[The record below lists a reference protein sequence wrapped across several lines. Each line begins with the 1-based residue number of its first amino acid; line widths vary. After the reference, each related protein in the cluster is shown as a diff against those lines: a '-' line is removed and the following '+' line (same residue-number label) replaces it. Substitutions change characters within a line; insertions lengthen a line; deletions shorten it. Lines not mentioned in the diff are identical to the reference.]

1 LTRAAVF
8 SSQAF
13 VTEGLREANR
23 TVMTHHMTDDA
34 YGSVARPRRRFGLFA
49 GLAAVLLLVGYWL
62 SPYVAATRFALAV
75 QSGDSVGAIAR
86 MDVVGLRN
94 SFARQIVQAYL
105 ARNPQLRNLDPLKRQ
120 VIGGVATGYVA
131 AIVADYLTPEA
142 LAELLAQGRTG
153 SAAGALVGD
162 SAAFPP
168 IDGIGRAFGLFMAS
182 GFTGLDSFAVQPE
195 MTGYKL
201 NFGLRGG
208 RWLLRSVLLPEAM
221 INRLADELT
230 TRTATKP

>member
-1 LTRAAVF
+1 
-8 SSQAF
+8 
-13 VTEGLREANR
+13 
-23 TVMTHHMTDDA
+23 MTDDA
-34 YGSVARPRRRFGLFA
+34 YEGVARPRRRYGLFA
-49 GLAAVLLLVGYWL
+49 GLVAALLLVGYWA

-75 QSGDSVGAIAR
+75 QSGDSAGAISR

-120 VIGGVATGYVA
+120 IIGGVATSYVA

-142 LAELLAQGRTG
+142 LAELLAQGRTR

-162 SAAFPP
+162 SAALPR
-168 IDGIGRAFGLFMAS
+168 IDGLSRAFDLFMAS
-182 GFTGLDSFAVQPE
+182 GFTGLDSFAVQPD

-201 NFGLRGG
+201 NFALRGW
-208 RWLLRSVLLPEAM
+208 RWQLRSVVLPAAM

-230 TRTATKP
+230 TRAATQP

>member
-1 LTRAAVF
+1 
-8 SSQAF
+8 
-13 VTEGLREANR
+13 
-23 TVMTHHMTDDA
+23 MTDDA
-34 YGSVARPRRRFGLFA
+34 YESVERPRRRYGLFA
-49 GLAAVLLLVGYWL
+49 GLVAALLLVGYWA

-75 QSGDSVGAIAR
+75 QSGDSAGAISR

-120 VIGGVATGYVA
+120 IIGGVATSYVA

-142 LAELLAQGRTG
+142 LAELLAQGRTR

-162 SAAFPP
+162 SAALPRL
-168 IDGIGRAFGLFMAS
+168 DGLGRAFALFMAS

-201 NFGLRGG
+201 NFALRGW
-208 RWLLRSVLLPEAM
+208 RWQLRSVVLPEAM

-230 TRTATKP
+230 ARAATQP

>member
-1 LTRAAVF
+1 
-8 SSQAF
+8 
-13 VTEGLREANR
+13 
-23 TVMTHHMTDDA
+23 MTHPMTDDA
-34 YGSVARPRRRFGLFA
+34 YESVARPRRRYGLFA
-49 GLAAVLLLVGYWL
+49 GLVVALLLVAYWA

-75 QSGDSVGAIAR
+75 QSGDSAGAISR

-120 VIGGVATGYVA
+120 IIGGVATSYVA

-142 LAELLAQGRTG
+142 LAELLAQGRTR

-162 SAAFPP
+162 SAALPR
-168 IDGIGRAFGLFMAS
+168 IDGLGRAFELFMAS
-182 GFTGLDSFAVQPE
+182 GFTGLDSFAVQPD

-201 NFGLRGG
+201 NFGLRGW
-208 RWLLRSVLLPEAM
+208 RWQLRSVVLPEAM

-230 TRTATKP
+230 ARAATQP

>member
-1 LTRAAVF
+1 
-8 SSQAF
+8 
-13 VTEGLREANR
+13 
-23 TVMTHHMTDDA
+23 MPHPMTDDA
-34 YGSVARPRRRFGLFA
+34 YEGVARPRRRYGLFA
-49 GLAAVLLLVGYWL
+49 GLVAALLLVGYWA

-75 QSGDSVGAIAR
+75 QSGDSAGAISR

-120 VIGGVATGYVA
+120 IIGGVATSYVA

-142 LAELLAQGRTG
+142 LAELLAQGRTR

-162 SAAFPP
+162 SAALPR
-168 IDGIGRAFGLFMAS
+168 IDGLSRAFDLFMAS
-182 GFTGLDSFAVQPE
+182 GFTGLDSFAVQPD

-201 NFGLRGG
+201 NFALRGW
-208 RWLLRSVLLPEAM
+208 RWQLRSVVLPAAM

-230 TRTATKP
+230 TRAATQP